1 MFCHMLFFF
10 FFYIF
15 PLVVLIKERVSLS
28 LEDKWK
34 VPLSMTQ
41 PGKLESSQYHN
52 KPVIMVMLSGMEGLE
67 EQGVGR
73 GMPTAPILPGRG
85 SNLFGI
91 LESGKSVY
99 LHTLLN
105 GKNICKSGE
114 TFDSKDRQS
123 LVIKFYR
130 AK

>member
-1 MFCHMLFFF
+1 MQKLDCVSIIYLNCSYLIFSNKLSFFLVFWCCVSLITRSYFTCFFF
-10 FFYIF
+10 SIV

-52 KPVIMVMLSGMEGLE
+52 KPVIMVMLPGMEGLE

-73 GMPTAPILPGRG
+73 GMPTAPHP
-85 SNLFGI
+85 S
-91 LESGKSVY
+91 
-99 LHTLLN
+99 
-105 GKNICKSGE
+105 
-114 TFDSKDRQS
+114 RQR
-123 LVIKFYR
+123 K
-130 AK
+130 